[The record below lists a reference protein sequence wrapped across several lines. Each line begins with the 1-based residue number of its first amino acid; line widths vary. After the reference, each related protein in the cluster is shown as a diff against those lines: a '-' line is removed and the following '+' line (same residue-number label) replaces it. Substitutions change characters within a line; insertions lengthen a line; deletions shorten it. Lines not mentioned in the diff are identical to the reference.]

1 MMNIFANIAEQR
13 IREAQEKG
21 EFDLLPG
28 SGKPVVLED
37 ESHIPEDLR
46 MAYKVLRNAGFVPPE
61 VAERKEIDSLLD
73 ALERG
78 SDERRK
84 TQQMRKLEALVF
96 RMRLRHRSVTLEAN
110 DEYYA
115 KVVKRMSVL

>member
-1 MMNIFANIAEQR
+1 MNIFLSIAEQR

-21 EFDLLPG
+21 DFDTLPG
-28 SGKPVVLED
+28 RGKPLELED

-61 VAERKEIDSLLD
+61 VAERKEIDTLLD
-73 ALERG
+73 LLENG
-78 SDERRK
+78 SDEKIK

-96 RMRLRHRSVTLEAN
+96 RMKMRNRSITLEIN

-115 KVVKRMSVL
+115 KVVQRMSVL